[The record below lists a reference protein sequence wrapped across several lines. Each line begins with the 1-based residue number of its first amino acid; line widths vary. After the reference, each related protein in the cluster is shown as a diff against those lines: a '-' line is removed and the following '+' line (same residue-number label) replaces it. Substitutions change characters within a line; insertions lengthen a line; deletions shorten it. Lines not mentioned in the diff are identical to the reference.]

1 VITLQTDQRKTA
13 QVPDPPADQGGKAM
27 EAPMQRLSQ
36 VLWRERELMEGL
48 QYALEVEQL
57 ILASGR
63 NRWLMRAATDVESVL
78 ETLRKTEVLRAVAA
92 DETATVLG
100 LPPNPSL
107 KDLAARA
114 GEPWGEILADHREA
128 FITMTQAITE
138 LADSNRDLITSG
150 YRSARETLLAMDE
163 AAEGYAADGSA
174 VLSAVGAAP
183 SRIDRIF

>member
-1 VITLQTDQRKTA
+1 
-13 QVPDPPADQGGKAM
+13 M

-36 VLWRERELMEGL
+36 VLWRERELLEGL

-78 ETLRKTEVLRAVAA
+78 QSLRKTEVLRAVAA
-92 DETATVLG
+92 DEVASVLG
-100 LPPNPSL
+100 LAPNPSL
-107 KDLAARA
+107 KQLAATA
-114 GEPWGEILADHREA
+114 GEPWGEILGDHRDA
-128 FITMTQAITE
+128 FVAMTQAITE

-163 AAEGYAADGSA
+163 AADGYTADGTA
-174 VLSAVGAAP
+174 VLSPALAAP
-183 SRIDRIF
+183 SRIDRRF